1 MKIFLTGT
9 TVTGILTAFTGPPA
23 SLRKSMQL
31 AFVYTLFNSLGVLF
45 WLPIP
50 FLRFPKQLARAL
62 GNIVFKYR
70 WFLFVY
76 VISVYFILPLV
87 VFGLALIPYWI
98 GLAVFGLPI
107 IALLIATV
115 IIKVLRSKAPKVL
128 PPFLRDTSWLPIYLR
143 SLEPWDTKMKNL
155 SCCGKKKKA
164 EDTKSLSHYDEDEPQ
179 VQPSG
184 FSNIIRRMSTINPL
198 VNEARRLSRRN
209 TLSNNSSSEDEH
221 DIEEVKEYRRR
232 KSVVEAQRRASA
244 LETKLYPKDDLTT
257 RF

>member
-1 MKIFLTGT
+1 M
-9 TVTGILTAFTGPPA
+9 TGILTAFTGPPA

-31 AFVYTLFNSLGVLF
+31 AFVYTLFNTLGVVF

-50 FLRFPKQLARAL
+50 YLRFPKRLARAL

-76 VISVYFILPLV
+76 VISVYFVLPLV

-107 IALLIATV
+107 VFLILSVLV
-115 IIKVLRSKAPKVL
+115 IKILRSKAPKIL
-128 PPFLRDTSWLPIYLR
+128 PPFLRDFSWLPIYLR
-143 SLEPWDTKMKNL
+143 SLEPWDTKMKSL
-155 SCCGKKKKA
+155 SCCGKKKKKAA
-164 EDTKSLSHYDEDEPQ
+164 EDKKSLSNYDLDEP
-179 VQPSG
+179 PADFTGG

-198 VNEARRLSRRN
+198 VYEARRQSRRN
-209 TLSNNSSSEDEH
+209 TLTNNSSSEDEH

-232 KSVVEAQRRASA
+232 KSVVEAQRRASV
-244 LETKLYPKDDLTT
+244 LEAKLYPTKDDLIT